1 MHQGF
6 SPLAAVPFLLL
17 FLPGC
22 SGWLRAEGGFTT
34 STTLAQGRQGGSLGL
49 EAALGDR
56 DLPLAFDVAIRGK
69 VTEGAGDGTLFLG
82 ALHLHNPDPVGFYL
96 LGGTNF
102 LQLGSADGAF
112 SFGMF
117 SPVAEV
123 GMVVGFAAKRK
134 NGIPVSAPGM
144 LTLGTRIEYDLRFTS
159 QPHEGFWTVNLGYA
173 VGAAPR

>member
-1 MHQGF
+1 MNQDC
-6 SPLAAVPFLLL
+6 SRVAALVGLLL
-17 FLPGC
+17 FTPGC

-34 STTLAQGRQGGSLGL
+34 STTLAKDRRGGSLGL

-117 SPVAEV
+117 SPVAEA
-123 GMVVGFAAKRK
+123 GMVIGFAAKKK